1 VARVIEQDESSGAW
15 QQGAGPPD
23 VLDPATLSGTPG
35 EWSNSGEGLSEVRL
49 RSAET
54 AARSAADAAAERAQ
68 RVGAL
73 AAALV
78 AAQTVEDVTVVLA
91 EHVQQA
97 VNGQTFSLR
106 EVVAGRAVA
115 RAMRLGGI
123 PMGYQDRFAE
133 VPLDLPSAMAEVV
146 AGGRPVFVSS
156 AEDNRRRYGGGAVE
170 HHDAARIEGLARL
183 PLLVEGELIGILSV
197 GYRAPREFDAS
208 ERLFLTTVADLAAQA
223 LGRAMR
229 TERLARD
236 AQRTQRLADL
246 AAVLARTQTSAQ
258 VAQVLAEQV
267 QQATACQK
275 FSLREVDPEQGVAR
289 AILMGGTGS
298 DYADRFTDVPLG
310 VPSTIAEVVTA
321 RSPVFLAS
329 AQEYACRY
337 GSDDVEHFEAARLSA
352 MARLPLLVED
362 ELIAILSVGY
372 RAPREFDAAERLF
385 LTTIAD
391 LAAQALGRAMRTEWL
406 ARDADRARRLGGL
419 AAALVQAQTVD
430 DVTAV
435 LAEHVQR
442 ATSCDAFSLREI
454 DTERKVARVIRVSGT
469 PDHHRQRQPELDLDA
484 PTSLAEVAATKLPV
498 FMSTAEKTRG
508 RYGIEA
514 GDEQY
519 EAARAEAVARLPL
532 LVEGELIA
540 ILSVGYWAAREFDAA
555 ERLFLTTV
563 GDLAAQALG
572 RAMRTEQIRAES
584 RRHRLLS
591 AALAAINRR
600 LDPADQLRALSAS
613 VVPELA
619 DFSSVHVLAR
629 PVPPGVMPE
638 LPVITERVSSQIIPG
653 VQAAPLQ
660 AGLAWY
666 EGDPITE
673 TVRQGRLLTDRI
685 PTPAVPEWAT
695 RTGTGATFR
704 TGLNHVV
711 LSPVLVDGLVVAV
724 AAFGMCHDRAPWDP
738 PDLAII
744 AQITG
749 YAAIALEHGLSYQHS
764 RQTALVLQQALL
776 SPTPRVPG
784 LELCGRYSPAGHDEV
799 GGDWYDAVEVG
810 PGHLMLAVGDVVGH
824 DITAAAA
831 MGQLRAALRTLAT
844 DDPDSTP
851 GALLDRLAA
860 ANRSLR
866 MTKFATVVI
875 ARLTRTEQSWELAW
889 ARAGHPPPL
898 LIAPGGATAQLLDQ
912 PTGIALVPGH
922 AAPHPTATV
931 SLQPGSTLLLYTD
944 GLIERRGVNLTDST
958 TELCERAVEMAG
970 QSVAQLCD
978 RLLEHAPGGDDA
990 VLLAVHIT
998 T

>member
-1 VARVIEQDESSGAW
+1 MPPASAPAR
-15 QQGAGPPD
+15 
-23 VLDPATLSGTPG
+23 GT
-35 EWSNSGEGLSEVRL
+35 SFRL
-49 RSAET
+49 RGAET
-54 AARSAADAAAERAQ
+54 AARSAAACAAERAQ

-78 AAQTVEDVTVVLA
+78 AAQTAEDVTAVLA

-97 VNGQTFSLR
+97 VNCQTFSLR

-115 RAMRLGGI
+115 RAMRLAGT

-133 VPLDLPSAMAEVV
+133 VSLDVPSAMAEVV
-146 AGGRPVFVSS
+146 ADRRPVFVTS

-170 HHDAARIEGLARL
+170 HYDAARIEGLARL

-197 GYRAPREFDAS
+197 GYWAPREFAAP

-229 TERLARD
+229 TERLGRD
-236 AQRTQRLADL
+236 AQRAQRLADL
-246 AAVLARTQTSAQ
+246 AALLARTQTSAQ

-267 QQATACQK
+267 KQATACQT
-275 FSLREVDPEQGVAR
+275 FSLREVDPVAGVAR
-289 AILMGGTGS
+289 VICLWGPPD
-298 DYADRFTDVPLG
+298 DYRDRFAVVPLDAASALAD
-310 VPSTIAEVVTA
+310 VAATRA
-321 RSPVFLAS
+321 PVFLAS
-329 AQEYACRY
+329 AQDNRRRY
-337 GSDDVEHFEAARLSA
+337 GSGDVEHYEAARL
-352 MARLPLLVED
+352 E
-362 ELIAILSVGY
+362 
-372 RAPREFDAAERLF
+372 
-385 LTTIAD
+385 
-391 LAAQALGRAMRTEWL
+391 AL
-406 ARDADRARRLGGL
+406 
-419 AAALVQAQTVD
+419 
-430 DVTAV
+430 
-435 LAEHVQR
+435 
-442 ATSCDAFSLREI
+442 
-454 DTERKVARVIRVSGT
+454 
-469 PDHHRQRQPELDLDA
+469 
-484 PTSLAEVAATKLPV
+484 
-498 FMSTAEKTRG
+498 
-508 RYGIEA
+508 
-514 GDEQY
+514 
-519 EAARAEAVARLPL
+519 ARLPL

-540 ILSVGYWAAREFDAA
+540 ILSIGYRTARQFDAPQ
-555 ERLFLTTV
+555 RLFLTTIA
-563 GDLAAQALG
+563 DFAAQALG
-572 RAMRTEQIRAES
+572 RAMRTEQIHAES

-591 AALAAINRR
+591 AAQAAINRR

-673 TVRQGRLLTDRI
+673 TIRQGRLLTDRI

-724 AAFGMCHDRAPWDP
+724 ASFGMCHDRPPWDP

-749 YAAIALEHGLSYQHS
+749 YAAIALEHGLSYQHT
-764 RQTALVLQQALL
+764 RETALVLQHALL
-776 SPTPRVPG
+776 SATPTVPG
-784 LELCGRYSPAGHDEV
+784 LELCGRYRPAGHDEV
-799 GGDWYDAVEVG
+799 GGDWYDAVEVT

-844 DDPDSTP
+844 DDPSSTP
-851 GALLDRLAA
+851 GALLDRLSAA
-860 ANRSLR
+860 HRSLR
-866 MTKFATVVI
+866 MTKFATVVV
-875 ARLTRTEQSWELAW
+875 ARLTRTERSWDLAW

-898 LIAPGGATAQLLDQ
+898 LIAPGGATVRLLDQ

-931 SLQPGSTLLLYTD
+931 SLQPGCTLLLYTD

-970 QSVAQLCD
+970 QPVAQLCD

-998 T
+998 A